1 MLSKSQVI
9 VLHTIKY
16 GDNGIVLQ
24 CYSNTCGR
32 QALFLRVSA
41 KNKIIISNL
50 HRLSILDVVTYHS
63 GSSMP
68 TVKELEPV
76 MRLDSIRK
84 NIYKNTIAIFLS
96 ELLVKCIKESESN
109 LQLYQFL
116 VSSISILEHLEGA
129 FANFHI
135 HFLVHLSKMLGFMPV
150 DNFSATNTLFDIQS
164 ARFIAPA
171 AAYSTGGYA
180 GPAAGSA
187 YSSYAGPVA
196 GPAAVPAGCF
206 SPVESELLHAI
217 LNTPAIES
225 SVIRCNGELRL
236 SFSKQMIRYLSAHLG
251 INFDMKSLDVLH
263 EVFN

>member
-32 QALFLRVSA
+32 QAVFLRVSA
-41 KNKIIISNL
+41 KNKIVLSNL
-50 HRLSILDVVTYHS
+50 HRLSILDIVTWHS

-68 TVKELEPV
+68 TLKEMEPV
-76 MRLDSIRK
+76 VRLDSIRT

-96 ELLVKCIKESESN
+96 ELLVKCIKESEAN

-116 VSSISILEHLEGA
+116 VSSISVLEHMEGM

-135 HFLVHLSKMLGFMPV
+135 HFLVHLSKMLGFKPV
-150 DNFSATNTLFDIQS
+150 DNFSASNPLFDIES
-164 ARFIAPA
+164 ARFVAPC
-171 AAYSTGGYA
+171 
-180 GPAAGSA
+180 
-187 YSSYAGPVA
+187 
-196 GPAAVPAGCF
+196 AAVQANCF
-206 SPVESELLHAI
+206 SAVESELLHAI

-225 SVIRCNGELRL
+225 AGIRCNGELRL
-236 SFSKQMIRYLSAHLG
+236 AFSKQMIKYLSVHLG

>member
-32 QALFLRVSA
+32 CALFLRVSA

-76 MRLDSIRK
+76 MRLDSIRT

-109 LQLYQFL
+109 LQLYRFL

-164 ARFIAPA
+164 ARFIAP
-171 AAYSTGGYA
+171 
-180 GPAAGSA
+180 GPAAG
-187 YSSYAGPVA
+187 YAPA
-196 GPAAVPAGCF
+196 GYAPAGSAAVPPGCF
-206 SPVESELLHAI
+206 SAVESELLHAI

-225 SVIRCNGELRL
+225 SGIRCNGELRL
-236 SFSKQMIRYLSAHLG
+236 AFSKQMIRYLSAHLG

>member
-41 KNKIIISNL
+41 RNKIIISNL

-76 MRLDSIRK
+76 MRLDSIRT

-171 AAYSTGGYA
+171 AAYSCGGYA
-180 GPAAGSA
+180 GSVAGS
-187 YSSYAGPVA
+187 
-196 GPAAVPAGCF
+196 AAVPAGCF

-225 SVIRCNGELRL
+225 SGIRCNGELRL

>member
-32 QALFLRVSA
+32 VALFLRVSA

-50 HRLSILDVVTYHS
+50 HRLSILNVVTYCN

-76 MRLDSIRK
+76 MRLDTIRT

-96 ELLVKCIKESESN
+96 ELLVKCIRESEAN

-150 DNFSATNTLFDIQS
+150 DNFSADKPLFDIYS
-164 ARFIAPA
+164 ARFVA
-171 AAYSTGGYA
+171 S
-180 GPAAGSA
+180 GPECASGQGA
-187 YSSYAGPVA
+187 
-196 GPAAVPAGCF
+196 CF

-225 SVIRCNGELRL
+225 SCLRCNGDLRL
-236 SFSKQMIRYLSAHLG
+236 AFSKQMIRYLSVHLG
-251 INFDMKSLDVLH
+251 LNFDMKSLDVLH

>member
-32 QALFLRVSA
+32 QAVFLRVSA
-41 KNKIIISNL
+41 RNKVVLSNL
-50 HRLSILDVVTYHS
+50 HRLGILDIVTWS
-63 GSSMP
+63 NGSSMP
-68 TVKELEPV
+68 TVKEMEPV
-76 MRLDSIRK
+76 VRLDSIRT

-96 ELLVKCIKESESN
+96 ELLVKCIKESEAN

-116 VSSISILEHLEGA
+116 VSSISVLEHMDGMI
-129 FANFHI
+129 ANFHI

-150 DNFSATNTLFDIQS
+150 DNFSAANPLFDIHS
-164 ARFIAPA
+164 ARFVGA
-171 AAYSTGGYA
+171 SYA
-180 GPAAGSA
+180 NSAGSA
-187 YSSYAGPVA
+187 NSAGRNA
-196 GPAAVPAGCF
+196 DCFPA
-206 SPVESELLHAI
+206 VESELLHTV
-217 LNTPAIES
+217 LNTPAIECS
-225 SVIRCNGELRL
+225 GIRCSGEVRL
-236 SFSKQMIRYLSAHLG
+236 AFAKQMIKYLSVHLG

>member
-76 MRLDSIRK
+76 MRLDSIRT

-109 LQLYQFL
+109 LRLYQFL
-116 VSSISILEHLEGA
+116 VSSISILEHLEGT

-164 ARFIAPA
+164 ARFIAP
-171 AAYSTGGYA
+171 
-180 GPAAGSA
+180 GPAAG
-187 YSSYAGPVA
+187 YATA
-196 GPAAVPAGCF
+196 GSAAVPSSCF
-206 SPVESELLHAI
+206 SAVESELLHAI

-225 SVIRCNGELRL
+225 SGIRCNGELRL
-236 SFSKQMIRYLSAHLG
+236 AFSKQMIRYLSAHLG

>member
-1 MLSKSQVI
+1 MLSKSRII

-32 QALFLRVSA
+32 QALFLRVSS

-76 MRLDSIRK
+76 MRLDSIRT

-116 VSSISILEHLEGA
+116 VSSISILEHMEGPI
-129 FANFHI
+129 ANFHI

-150 DNFSATNTLFDIQS
+150 DNFSVDKPLFDINS
-164 ARFIAPA
+164 ARFVSVGPSCGI
-171 AAYSTGGYA
+171 A
-180 GPAAGSA
+180 GPAN
-187 YSSYAGPVA
+187 
-196 GPAAVPAGCF
+196 CF
-206 SPVESELLHAI
+206 SAVESELLHVI
-217 LNTPAIES
+217 LNTQAIECYN
-225 SVIRCNGELRL
+225 IKCNGELRL
-236 SFSKQMIRYLSAHLG
+236 AFSKQMIRYLSEHMG
-251 INFDMKSLDVLH
+251 IDLEMKSLDVLH
-263 EVFN
+263 EVFS

>member
-32 QALFLRVSA
+32 QAVFLRVSA
-41 KNKIIISNL
+41 RNKIVLSNL
-50 HRLSILDVVTYHS
+50 HRLGILDIVTWS
-63 GSSMP
+63 NGSSMP
-68 TVKELEPV
+68 TVKEMEPV
-76 MRLDSIRK
+76 VRLDSIRT

-96 ELLVKCIKESESN
+96 ELLVKCIKESEAN

-116 VSSISILEHLEGA
+116 VSSISVLEHMEGMI
-129 FANFHI
+129 ANFHI

-150 DNFSATNTLFDIQS
+150 DNFSAANPLFDIHS
-164 ARFIAPA
+164 ARFVGA
-171 AAYSTGGYA
+171 SC
-180 GPAAGSA
+180 AGSNA
-187 YSSYAGPVA
+187 DCF
-196 GPAAVPAGCF
+196 PA
-206 SPVESELLHAI
+206 VESELLHTV
-217 LNTPAIES
+217 LNTPAIECS
-225 SVIRCNGELRL
+225 GIRCSGEVRL
-236 SFSKQMIRYLSAHLG
+236 AFAKQMIKYLSAHLG